1 MLSMMVKRPSNSAR
15 TQMFGNHTAAR
26 SKESDMPL
34 GQQMEGRAT
43 SSGLDSPVRTKVA
56 IVTGASRGIGR
67 GITERL
73 LETGYC
79 VVANSRNITSAKTL
93 LPGNRL
99 KLVDGDIASHNVAKQ
114 VVDSAIGN
122 FGRIDLLVNN
132 AGVFIPKPFTE
143 YTTEDFRKATE
154 TNLWGFFYVS
164 QLAASQM
171 RLQKSGHI
179 VNITSS
185 IVDQPV
191 AGLTGSLVNLTK
203 GGLESVTGALAIE
216 FARDGVRFNSISP
229 GVVNTPM
236 HGVEAHEFLK
246 QLSPLN
252 RLAEIAEVVDL
263 VLFLE
268 SAPFVNGEVIHLD
281 GGAHAGKW

>member
-1 MLSMMVKRPSNSAR
+1 MTS
-15 TQMFGNHTAAR
+15 
-26 SKESDMPL
+26 ESI
-34 GQQMEGRAT
+34 
-43 SSGLDSPVRTKVA
+43 SSGGRVRDAHSGRPKVA
-56 IVTGASRGIGR
+56 IVTGASSGIGL
-67 GITERL
+67 EMVKRL
-73 LETGYC
+73 IEKGYC
-79 VVANSRNITSAKTL
+79 VVANSRKITSAMTL
-93 LPGNRL
+93 QNTADL
-99 KLVDGDIASHNVAKQ
+99 KLVDGDIGIEETAKH
-114 VVDSAIGN
+114 VVRTAIQN
-122 FGRIDLLVNN
+122 FGTVDLLVNN

-191 AGLTGSLVNLTK
+191 AGVTGSLVNLTK

-229 GVVNTPM
+229 GVVDTPM

-252 RLAEIAEVVDL
+252 RLAKISEVVDL
-263 VLFLE
+263 ILFLE
-268 SAPFVNGEVIHLD
+268 SAPFINGEVIHLD

>member
-1 MLSMMVKRPSNSAR
+1 MDSVQ
-15 TQMFGNHTAAR
+15 T
-26 SKESDMPL
+26 
-34 GQQMEGRAT
+34 MEGRRT
-43 SSGLDSPVRTKVA
+43 SSGLDLAVKTKVA

-67 GITERL
+67 GIAERL
-73 LETGYC
+73 IEKGYC

-93 LPGNRL
+93 PPGERVQ
-99 KLVDGDIASHNVAKQ
+99 LVDGDIGSHNVAKQ
-114 VVDSAIGN
+114 VVDSAMLN

-143 YTTEDFRKATE
+143 YTTEDFRTATD
-154 TNLWGFFYVS
+154 TNLWGFFYIS
-164 QLAASQM
+164 QRVASQM

-179 VNITSS
+179 INITSS

-203 GGLESVTGALAIE
+203 GGLESVTKALAIE
-216 FARDGVRFNSISP
+216 FARDGVRFNAISP

-236 HGVEAHEFLK
+236 HKVEAHDFLK
-246 QLSPLN
+246 QLSPFN
-252 RLAEIAEVVDL
+252 RLAEIPEVVDL
-263 VLFLE
+263 VQYLE
-268 SAPFVNGEVIHLD
+268 SAPFINGEVIHLD

>member
-1 MLSMMVKRPSNSAR
+1 MASVQTIESR
-15 TQMFGNHTAAR
+15 T
-26 SKESDMPL
+26 
-34 GQQMEGRAT
+34 T
-43 SSGLDSPVRTKVA
+43 SSGLDSPFRAKVA

-67 GITERL
+67 GIAERL
-73 LETGYC
+73 VDTGYC
-79 VVANSRNITSAKTL
+79 VVANSRNITLAKTL
-93 LPGNRL
+93 QPGDRL
-99 KLVDGDIASHNVAKQ
+99 KLIDGDIKGHNVAKQ
-114 VVDSAIGN
+114 VVDSAILHY
-122 FGRIDLLVNN
+122 GRIDLLVNN

-143 YTTEDFRKATE
+143 YTAEDFQRATE
-154 TNLWGFFYVS
+154 TNLSGFFYIS

-171 RLQKSGHI
+171 RLQKYGHI

-185 IVDQPV
+185 IVGQPV

-203 GGLESVTGALAIE
+203 GGLESVTRALAIE
-216 FARDGVRFNSISP
+216 FAREGVRFNAISP

-236 HGVEAHEFLK
+236 HHVEAHDFLK

-263 VLFLE
+263 VQFLE

>member
-1 MLSMMVKRPSNSAR
+1 MDSVQ
-15 TQMFGNHTAAR
+15 T
-26 SKESDMPL
+26 
-34 GQQMEGRAT
+34 MEGRP
-43 SSGLDSPVRTKVA
+43 SSSRLDSPVKTKVA

-67 GITERL
+67 GIAEQL
-73 LETGYC
+73 IETGYC
-79 VVANSRNITSAKTL
+79 VVANSRNITRAKTL
-93 LPGNRL
+93 QPRDRL
-99 KLVDGDIASHNVAKQ
+99 TLVDGDIGNQNVAKQ
-114 VVDSAIGN
+114 VVDSAISHY
-122 FGRIDLLVNN
+122 GRIDLLVNN

-143 YTTEDFRKATE
+143 YTTEDFRRASD
-154 TNLWGFFYVS
+154 TNLWGFFYIS

-179 VNITSS
+179 VTITSS

-203 GGLESVTGALAIE
+203 GGLQSATKALAIE
-216 FARDGVRFNSISP
+216 FVRDGIRFNAISP

-236 HGVEAHEFLK
+236 HKPEAHDFLK

-252 RLAEIAEVVDL
+252 RLAEVAEVVDL
-263 VLFLE
+263 VQYLE
-268 SAPFVNGEVIHLD
+268 SAPFINGEVIHLD

>member
-1 MLSMMVKRPSNSAR
+1 MDSVQ
-15 TQMFGNHTAAR
+15 T
-26 SKESDMPL
+26 
-34 GQQMEGRAT
+34 MEGRPT
-43 SSGLDSPVRTKVA
+43 SPGLDSPVKTKVA

-67 GITERL
+67 GIAERL
-73 LETGYC
+73 IETGYC

-93 LPGNRL
+93 PPGDRV
-99 KLVDGDIASHNVAKQ
+99 KLVDGDIGSHNIAKQ
-114 VVDSAIGN
+114 VVDSAMLN

-143 YTTEDFRKATE
+143 YTTEDFRRAND
-154 TNLWGFFYVS
+154 TNLWGFFFVS

-203 GGLESVTGALAIE
+203 GGLESVTKALAIE
-216 FARDGVRFNSISP
+216 FAQDGVRFNAISP

-236 HGVEAHEFLK
+236 HKVEAHDFLK
-246 QLSPLN
+246 QLSPFN
-252 RLAEIAEVVDL
+252 RLAEISEVVDL
-263 VLFLE
+263 VQYLE
-268 SAPFVNGEVIHLD
+268 SAPFINGEVIHLD

>member
-1 MLSMMVKRPSNSAR
+1 MASVQ
-15 TQMFGNHTAAR
+15 TT
-26 SKESDMPL
+26 
-34 GQQMEGRAT
+34 EGRPT
-43 SSGLDSPVRTKVA
+43 SSGLDSPVGAKVA

-67 GITERL
+67 GIAERL

-79 VVANSRNITSAKTL
+79 VIANSRNITLAKTL
-93 LPGNRL
+93 QPGERL
-99 KLVDGDIASHNVAKQ
+99 KLVDGDIGSRDVAKQ
-114 VVDSAIGN
+114 VMDSAILHY
-122 FGRIDLLVNN
+122 GRIDLLVNN

-143 YTTEDFRKATE
+143 YTSEDFQRAIE
-154 TNLWGFFYVS
+154 TNLWGFFYIS

-171 RLQKSGHI
+171 RRQKTGHI

-191 AGLTGSLVNLTK
+191 AGLTGSLINLTK
-203 GGLESVTGALAIE
+203 GGLESVTRALAIE
-216 FARDGVRFNSISP
+216 FARDGVRFNAISP

-236 HGVEAHEFLK
+236 HQVEAHEFLK
-246 QLSPLN
+246 KLSPFN
-252 RLAEIAEVVDL
+252 RLAEVAEVVDL
-263 VLFLE
+263 VRFLE

>member
-1 MLSMMVKRPSNSAR
+1 MTSGSVSSSGR
-15 TQMFGNHTAAR
+15 TQDAL
-26 SKESDMPL
+26 S
-34 GQQMEGRAT
+34 GR
-43 SSGLDSPVRTKVA
+43 RKVA
-56 IVTGASRGIGR
+56 IVTGASSGIGL
-67 GITERL
+67 EMVKRL
-73 LETGYC
+73 IEKGYR
-79 VVANSRNITSAKTL
+79 VVANSRKITSAMTL
-93 LPGNRL
+93 QSTADLN
-99 KLVDGDIASHNVAKQ
+99 LVDGDIGVEETAKH
-114 VVDSAIGN
+114 VVSTAIQS
-122 FGRIDLLVNN
+122 FGAVDLLVNN
-132 AGVFIPKPFTE
+132 AGVFLPKPFTE

-203 GGLESVTGALAIE
+203 GGLESATGALAIE

-236 HGVEAHEFLK
+236 HQVEAHEFLK

-268 SAPFVNGEVIHLD
+268 SAPFINGEVIHLD

>member
-1 MLSMMVKRPSNSAR
+1 M
-15 TQMFGNHTAAR
+15 GI
-26 SKESDMPL
+26 E
-34 GQQMEGRAT
+34 GQTMEGRAT
-43 SSGLDSPVRTKVA
+43 SSGLDSPVRAKVG

-67 GITERL
+67 GIAERL
-73 LETGYC
+73 LDTGYC
-79 VVANSRNITSAKTL
+79 VVANSRNITLAKTL
-93 LPGNRL
+93 QPGNRL
-99 KLVDGDIASHNVAKQ
+99 KLVDGDIGNQDVAKR
-114 VVDSAIGN
+114 VVDSAISHY
-122 FGRIDLLVNN
+122 GRIDLLVNN

-143 YTTEDFRKATE
+143 YTTEDFRKASD
-154 TNLWGFFYVS
+154 TNLCGFFYVS
-164 QLAASQM
+164 QLAALQM

-203 GGLESVTGALAIE
+203 GGLESVTKALAIE
-216 FARDGVRFNSISP
+216 FARDGVRFNAISP

-236 HGVEAHEFLK
+236 HKVEAHDFLK
-246 QLSPLN
+246 QLSPFN
-252 RLAEIAEVVDL
+252 RLAEISEVVDL
-263 VLFLE
+263 VQFLE

>member
-1 MLSMMVKRPSNSAR
+1 MSIGHRMD
-15 TQMFGNHTAAR
+15 GR
-26 SKESDMPL
+26 S
-34 GQQMEGRAT
+34 T
-43 SSGLDSPVRTKVA
+43 SSDLDSLGKRVA
-56 IVTGASRGIGR
+56 IVTGASRGIGL
-67 GITERL
+67 GIAKRL

-93 LPGNRL
+93 QPGEHL
-99 KLVDGDIASHNVAKQ
+99 KLVDGDIGSYNIAEQ
-114 VVDSAIGN
+114 VINTAIRN

-132 AGVFIPKPFTE
+132 AGVFIPKPFIE
-143 YTTEDFRKATE
+143 YTTEDFRRAAE
-154 TNLWGFFYVS
+154 TNLLGFLYLS
-164 QLAASQM
+164 QLAVSQM
-171 RLQKSGHI
+171 LLQKSGHI
-179 VNITSS
+179 VTITSS

-191 AGLTGSLVNLTK
+191 AGCAASFINLTK

-216 FARDGVRFNSISP
+216 FARQGIRFNAISP

-236 HGVEAHEFLK
+236 HQPGAHEFLK

-252 RLAEIAEVVDL
+252 RLAEVPEVVD
-263 VLFLE
+263 VMQFLE

>member
-1 MLSMMVKRPSNSAR
+1 MVSAR
-15 TQMFGNHTAAR
+15 TTER
-26 SKESDMPL
+26 RP
-34 GQQMEGRAT
+34 T
-43 SSGLDSPVRTKVA
+43 SSGLDSPIRTKVA

-67 GITERL
+67 GIAERL
-73 LETGYC
+73 LETGYN
-79 VVANSRNITSAKTL
+79 VVANSRNITRAKM
-93 LPGNRL
+93 LPREDRL
-99 KLVDGDIASHNVAKQ
+99 KLVDGDIGSHNVAKQ
-114 VVDSAIGN
+114 VVDSAILN

-132 AGVFIPKPFTE
+132 AGIFIPKPFTE
-143 YTTEDFRKATE
+143 YTSEDFRTANE
-154 TNLWGFFYVS
+154 TNLGGFFYIT

-179 VNITSS
+179 VTITSS

-203 GGLESVTGALAIE
+203 GGLESVTRALAIE
-216 FARDGVRFNSISP
+216 FARDGVRFNAISP

-236 HGVEAHEFLK
+236 HKVEAHEFLK
-246 QLSPLN
+246 QLCPLN
-252 RLAEIAEVVDL
+252 RLAEISEVVD
-263 VLFLE
+263 VVQFLE

>member
-1 MLSMMVKRPSNSAR
+1 MDSLQTV
-15 TQMFGNHTAAR
+15 
-26 SKESDMPL
+26 
-34 GQQMEGRAT
+34 EGRPT
-43 SSGLDSPVRTKVA
+43 SPGLDSPVKTKVA
-56 IVTGASRGIGR
+56 IITGASRGIGH
-67 GITERL
+67 GIVERL
-73 LETGYC
+73 IETGYC
-79 VVANSRNITSAKTL
+79 VVANSRSITRANTL
-93 LPGNRL
+93 QPGDRL
-99 KLVDGDIASHNVAKQ
+99 KLVDGDIGSHNVAKH
-114 VVDSAIGN
+114 VVDSAILN

-143 YTTEDFRKATE
+143 YTSEDFRRAIE
-154 TNLWGFFYVS
+154 TNLWGFFYIS

-171 RLQKSGHI
+171 RLQKSGHV

-203 GGLESVTGALAIE
+203 GGLQSVTRALAIE
-216 FARDGVRFNSISP
+216 FAGDGVRFNAISP

-236 HGVEAHEFLK
+236 HKVEAHEFLK

-252 RLAEIAEVVDL
+252 RLAEVAEVVDL
-263 VLFLE
+263 VQFLE
-268 SAPFVNGEVIHLD
+268 SAPFINGEVIHLD

>member
-1 MLSMMVKRPSNSAR
+1 MREYSYPSPLPNTRPKI
-15 TQMFGNHTAAR
+15 F
-26 SKESDMPL
+26 
-34 GQQMEGRAT
+34 
-43 SSGLDSPVRTKVA
+43 
-56 IVTGASRGIGR
+56 
-67 GITERL
+67 
-73 LETGYC
+73 
-79 VVANSRNITSAKTL
+79 AK
-93 LPGNRL
+93 PR
-99 KLVDGDIASHNVAKQ
+99 KQ
-114 VVDSAIGN
+114 T
-122 FGRIDLLVNN
+122 F
-132 AGVFIPKPFTE
+132 
-143 YTTEDFRKATE
+143 
-154 TNLWGFFYVS
+154 WGFFYVS

-191 AGLTGSLVNLTK
+191 AGLTASLVNLTK

-236 HGVEAHEFLK
+236 HQVEAHEFLK

-263 VLFLE
+263 VLFFE
-268 SAPFVNGEVIHLD
+268 SAPFINGEVIHLD
-281 GGAHAGKW
+281 GGAHAGRW

>member
-1 MLSMMVKRPSNSAR
+1 MASPQTTESRPS
-15 TQMFGNHTAAR
+15 
-26 SKESDMPL
+26 
-34 GQQMEGRAT
+34 
-43 SSGLDSPVRTKVA
+43 SSGVDSPVKAKVA
-56 IVTGASRGIGR
+56 IVTGASRGIGL
-67 GITERL
+67 GIAKRL

-79 VVANSRNITSAKTL
+79 VVANSRNITQANAL
-93 LPGNRL
+93 QPRDRL
-99 KLVDGDIASHNVAKQ
+99 RLVDGDIGNHNVAKQ
-114 VVDSAIGN
+114 AVDSAISYY
-122 FGRIDLLVNN
+122 GRVDLLVNN

-143 YTTEDFRKATE
+143 YTTEDFRRASD

-171 RLQKSGHI
+171 RLQRSGHV

-191 AGLTGSLVNLTK
+191 AGLMGSLINLTK
-203 GGLESVTGALAIE
+203 GGLESVTKALAIE
-216 FARDGVRFNSISP
+216 FARDGVRFNAISP

-236 HGVEAHEFLK
+236 HKAEAHDFLK
-246 QLSPLN
+246 QLSPFN
-252 RLAEIAEVVDL
+252 RLAEISEVVDL
-263 VLFLE
+263 VQYLE

>member
-1 MLSMMVKRPSNSAR
+1 MLSMMVKDHR
-15 TQMFGNHTAAR
+15 TQCAQTLHNVTAAR

-34 GQQMEGRAT
+34 EQQMEGRAT

-67 GITERL
+67 GIAERL

-79 VVANSRNITSAKTL
+79 VVANSRHITSAKTL
-93 LPGNRL
+93 QPGDRL

-236 HGVEAHEFLK
+236 HQVEAHEFLK

-252 RLAEIAEVVDL
+252 RLAEIAELVDL

-268 SAPFVNGEVIHLD
+268 SAPFINGEVIHLD